1 MADKL
6 SRLIETEAELDE
18 MLERTKLE
26 AGALV
31 EAARSEAA
39 DRLRQ
44 FELELDQTNAHLRAR
59 LETEKDH
66 VIAGIEETA
75 ARAAQKLDSLGDQE
89 VEELADYLI
98 RRLVSADPGGGS

>member
-26 AGALV
+26 AAALV

-44 FELELDQTNAHLRAR
+44 FAR
-59 LETEKDH
+59 
-66 VIAGIEETA
+66 VW
-75 ARAAQKLDSLGDQE
+75 
-89 VEELADYLI
+89 I
-98 RRLVSADPGGGS
+98 RS